1 MDFNF
6 VICFPAILGNVND
19 NNNKYTKDKN
29 IMQLTLPHLVMITAA
44 LLIAH
49 SIIWA

>member
-1 MDFNF
+1 MDFDF
-6 VICFPAILGNVND
+6 VTYFPAILGNI
-19 NNNKYTKDKN
+19 NNNKTHNRRDY

-44 LLIAH
+44 LLIVH